1 MNAQVGGNYMKKKNL
16 SIKEIAK
23 LSNVSVATVS
33 RVINNRSG
41 FSKETREKVL
51 KIIDETGYEA
61 NNIAK
66 SLRMSKSHS
75 IGIIVPDIGNFFFAD
90 VVQKIEELLFEKNY
104 ATIICNTARN
114 SSKEKAYLKMLESK
128 MIDGLI
134 VISGAEQF
142 ELENINSD
150 FPLICIDRMPKNP
163 ESTIFISSNHYQGAF
178 EATELLLSKGCKN
191 LCVALHR
198 KISSASQERLTGFK
212 DALKKNNMRYNEKN
226 NFLYLPAEKTDNKI
240 SVIKKYLENN
250 PDIDG
255 IFAVNDNIALVL
267 LDILPQLGKNIP
279 KDIKL
284 IGFDN
289 TTGAYYCK
297 PKLSSVK
304 QNTSKI
310 AQRTVDSLLNIING
324 KREQV
329 DKYQL
334 ESVQLVLRESTD

>member
-1 MNAQVGGNYMKKKNL
+1 MKKKNL

-41 FSKETREKVL
+41 FSAETREKVL
-51 KIIDETGYEA
+51 KVINETGYEA

-66 SLRMSKSHS
+66 SLRMSRSHS

-90 VVQKIEELLFEKNY
+90 IVQKIEELLFERSY
-104 ATIICNTARN
+104 ATIICNTARS

-142 ELENINSD
+142 ELGNINSD

-178 EATELLLSKGCKN
+178 EATELLLSKNCKN
-191 LCVALHR
+191 LCIALHR
-198 KISSASQERLTGFK
+198 KTSSASRERLKGFK
-212 DALKKNNMRYNEKN
+212 DALKKNSIQYNEKN
-226 NFLYLPAEKTDNKI
+226 NFLYLPAEKTDNKV
-240 SVIKKYLENN
+240 SVIKKYLKNN

-255 IFAVNDNIALVL
+255 VFAVNDNIALVL

-279 KDIKL
+279 EDIKL

-289 TTGAYYCK
+289 TSGAHYCK

-304 QNTSKI
+304 QNTSKL
-310 AQRTVDSLLNIING
+310 AQRTVDSLLDIING

>member
-1 MNAQVGGNYMKKKNL
+1 MKKKTL

-33 RVINNRSG
+33 RVINNRNG
-41 FSKETREKVL
+41 FSEKTREKVL

-66 SLRMSKSHS
+66 SLRMSRSHS

-178 EATELLLSKGCKN
+178 EATEILLSKGCRN
-191 LCVALHR
+191 LCIALHR
-198 KISSASQERLTGFK
+198 KTSSASRERLTGFK
-212 DALKKNNMRYNEKN
+212 DALKKNNIRYNEKN
-226 NFLYLPAEKTDNKI
+226 NFLYLPEEKIDNKI

-255 IFAVNDNIALVL
+255 IFAVNDNIALIL
-267 LDILPQLGKNIP
+267 LDILPQLEKNIP
-279 KDIKL
+279 RDIKL

-289 TTGAYYCK
+289 TAGAYYCK

-310 AQRTVDSLLNIING
+310 AQRTVDSLLDIING
-324 KREQV
+324 RREQV
-329 DKYQL
+329 NKYQL
-334 ESVQLVLRESTD
+334 EPVQLVLRESTN

>member
-1 MNAQVGGNYMKKKNL
+1 MKKNL

-41 FSKETREKVL
+41 FSEETKKKVL
-51 KIIDETGYEA
+51 KIIKDTGYEA

-66 SLRMSKSHS
+66 SLRMSKSYS

-90 VVQKIEELLFEKNY
+90 IVQKIEELLFEKNY
-104 ATIICNTARN
+104 ATIICNTTRN

-134 VISGAEQF
+134 VISGTEQF
-142 ELENINSD
+142 DPGNIKPD

-163 ESTIFISSNHYQGAF
+163 ESTVFISSNHYQGAF

-198 KISSASQERLTGFK
+198 KTASASIERLEGFIN
-212 DALKKNNMRYNEKN
+212 ALKKNNIQYNEKN
-226 NFLYLPAEKTDNKI
+226 NLLYLAAENPDNKI
-240 SVIKKYLENN
+240 SVTKNYLQDN

-255 IFAVNDNIALVL
+255 IFAVNDNLALIL
-267 LDILPQLGKNIP
+267 MDILPQLGRDIP
-279 KDIKL
+279 SDIKL
-284 IGFDN
+284 IGFDD
-289 TTGAYYCK
+289 TPGAYYSS

-304 QNTSKI
+304 QNTMRI
-310 AQRTVDSLLNIING
+310 AERAVYSLLNIING
-324 KREQV
+324 NKNLIDRYQV
-329 DKYQL
+329 
-334 ESVQLVLRESTD
+334 EPVQIILRESTN

>member
-1 MNAQVGGNYMKKKNL
+1 MKKKNL

-33 RVINNRSG
+33 RVINNRDG
-41 FSKETREKVL
+41 FSEETKEKVL
-51 KIIDETGYEA
+51 KVINETGYEA

-66 SLRMSKSHS
+66 SLRMSKSNS

-90 VVQKIEELLFEKNY
+90 VVQKIEELLFERNY
-104 ATIICNTARN
+104 STIICNTARSN
-114 SSKEKAYLKMLESK
+114 SKEKAYLKMLESK

-142 ELENINSD
+142 ELENINSN

-178 EATELLLSKGCKN
+178 EATELLLSKGCRK
-191 LCVALHR
+191 LCIALRR
-198 KISSASQERLTGFK
+198 KTSSTSRERLKGFK
-212 DALKKNNMRYNEKN
+212 DAFKKNNIEYNEKN
-226 NFLYLPAEKTDNKI
+226 NLLYLPTEKSSNQI
-240 SVIKKYLENN
+240 SAIKKYIKNN

-255 IFAVNDNIALVL
+255 IFAVNDNIALIL
-267 LDILPQLGKNIP
+267 LDILPQLGKSIP
-279 KDIKL
+279 KDVKL

-289 TTGAYYCK
+289 TTSAYYCK

-304 QNTSKI
+304 QDTYKI
-310 AQRTVDSLLNIING
+310 AQRTVDSLLAVING
-324 KREQV
+324 NKNQV
-329 DKYQL
+329 SKYQL
-334 ESVQLVLRESTD
+334 EPVQLILRESTN

>member
-1 MNAQVGGNYMKKKNL
+1 MKKKNL

-23 LSNVSVATVS
+23 LSDVSVATVS

-41 FSKETREKVL
+41 FSAKTREKVM
-51 KIIDETGYEA
+51 KVINETGYEA

-66 SLRMSKSHS
+66 SLRMSRSHS

-90 VVQKIEELLFEKNY
+90 IVQKIEELLFERSY
-104 ATIICNTARN
+104 ATIICNTARS

-142 ELENINSD
+142 ELGNINSD

-178 EATELLLSKGCKN
+178 EATELLLSKNCKN
-191 LCVALHR
+191 LCIALHR
-198 KISSASQERLTGFK
+198 KTSSASRERLKGFK
-212 DALKKNNMRYNEKN
+212 DALKKNSIQYNEKN
-226 NFLYLPAEKTDNKI
+226 NFLYLPAEKTDNKV
-240 SVIKKYLENN
+240 SVIKKYLKSN

-279 KDIKL
+279 EDIKL

-289 TTGAYYCK
+289 TSGAYYCK

-304 QNTSKI
+304 QNTSKL
-310 AQRTVDSLLNIING
+310 AQRTVDSLLDIING

>member
-1 MNAQVGGNYMKKKNL
+1 
-16 SIKEIAK
+16 
-23 LSNVSVATVS
+23 
-33 RVINNRSG
+33 
-41 FSKETREKVL
+41 
-51 KIIDETGYEA
+51 
-61 NNIAK
+61 
-66 SLRMSKSHS
+66 
-75 IGIIVPDIGNFFFAD
+75 
-90 VVQKIEELLFEKNY
+90 
-104 ATIICNTARN
+104 
-114 SSKEKAYLKMLESK
+114 MLESK

-142 ELENINSD
+142 ELGNINSD

-178 EATELLLSKGCKN
+178 EATELLLSKNCKN
-191 LCVALHR
+191 LCIALHR
-198 KISSASQERLTGFK
+198 KTSSASRERLKGFK
-212 DALKKNNMRYNEKN
+212 DALKKNSIQYNEKN
-226 NFLYLPAEKTDNKI
+226 NFLYLPAEKTDNKV
-240 SVIKKYLENN
+240 SVIKKYLKSN

-279 KDIKL
+279 EDIKL

-289 TTGAYYCK
+289 TSGAYYCK

-304 QNTSKI
+304 QNTSKL
-310 AQRTVDSLLNIING
+310 AQRTVDSLLDIING